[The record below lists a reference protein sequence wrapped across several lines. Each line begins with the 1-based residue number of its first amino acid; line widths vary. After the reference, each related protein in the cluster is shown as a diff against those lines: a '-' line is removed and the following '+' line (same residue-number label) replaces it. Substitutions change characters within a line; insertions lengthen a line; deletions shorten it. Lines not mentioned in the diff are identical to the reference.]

1 MNALPV
7 LLLTVA
13 TVAAGL
19 PDPATA
25 QTPFARGKHAY
36 RPSPRSSVSAADGS
50 GPVVYLLAARSV
62 TEAARYGQAS
72 DALGRAETRL
82 LNDVAAMPDRAPP
95 NLQRALAD
103 VKAARGSVAV
113 GQRTLTIQAINDAL
127 LALEGQ
133 PVASVA
139 APDAAPPIEL
149 LPPSVQPTPLPVAA
163 SLPPPPSVL
172 YRLEPGHW
180 QLRRAESVWI
190 APQTVPQPVSVQP
203 VVASREVWNGDR
215 WVLVPEHFAG
225 TEIAR

>member
-1 MNALPV
+1 MNALPA
-7 LLLTVA
+7 LLLTVV

-25 QTPFARGKHAY
+25 QTAYARGNHAY
-36 RPSPRSSVSAADGS
+36 RPSSRSPVSAADGS
-50 GPVVYLLAARSV
+50 GPVAYLLAARSV
-62 TEAARYGQAS
+62 TYAARYGQAS

-82 LNDVAAMPDRAPP
+82 LNDAAAMPDRAPP

-113 GQRTLTIQAINDAL
+113 GQRTLTIQAIDDAL
-127 LALEGQ
+127 LALEVQ
-133 PVASVA
+133 PVASIA
-139 APDAAPPIEL
+139 APGAATPIEL
-149 LPPSVQPTPLPVAA
+149 LPLSAQPTRLPVAG

-180 QLRRAESVWI
+180 RLRGAESVWI
-190 APQTVPQPVSVQP
+190 APQTLPQPVSIQP
-203 VVASREVWNGDR
+203 VLASREVWYGDR
-215 WVLVPEHFAG
+215 WELVPEHFAG

>member
-1 MNALPV
+1 MNALPA

-13 TVAAGL
+13 TVAAVL

-25 QTPFARGKHAY
+25 QTPSARGNHAY
-36 RPSPRSSVSAADGS
+36 RPSSRSPVAVADGS
-50 GPVVYLLAARSV
+50 GPVAYLLAARSA
-62 TEAARYGQAS
+62 TDAARYGQAS
-72 DALGRAETRL
+72 AALGRAETRL
-82 LNDVAAMPDRAPP
+82 LNDAAAMPDRTPP
-95 NLQRALAD
+95 FLQRALAD

-113 GQRTLTIQAINDAL
+113 GQRTPTIQAINDAL
-127 LALEGQ
+127 LALEVR

-139 APDAAPPIEL
+139 APGAVTPIEL
-149 LPPSVQPTPLPVAA
+149 LPPSARPTPLPVSA

-180 QLRRAESVWI
+180 QLRGAESVWI

-203 VVASREVWNGDR
+203 VLASREVWNGDR
-215 WVLVPEHFAG
+215 WVLVPDHFAS